1 MYEDYSVEEKYLHNF
16 SPKEKEKFL
25 IQNRARRYAMDQYE
39 AKLLC
44 MIYEDSPAVFEN
56 REPKPNTALEI
67 KYILNRI
74 AANDARDTVFELSE
88 IDSVRHADKL
98 AIQIAKSFQKN
109 TVCQKVILRGIGLT
123 DEGMLPIL
131 NVLKQKEL
139 ALLDISGNKITDKS
153 VEMLNRVLSNPN
165 TRWEQVCLGKIRL
178 GEKQSGIMKCH
189 TNLSFIPLTP
199 VVSWRERIKNRFK
212 ILLNRGNER

>member
-1 MYEDYSVEEKYLHNF
+1 MYEDNTVEEKYLHNF

-25 IQNRARRYAMDQYE
+25 SQNRARRYAMDQYE
-39 AKLLC
+39 AKLLG

-56 REPKPNTALEI
+56 REPKPNTFLEI
-67 KYILNRI
+67 KYVLNRI
-74 AANDARDTVFELSE
+74 AANDARDTVFEVSE

-109 TVCQKVILRGIGLT
+109 TVCQKVILHGIGLT

-139 ALLDISGNKITDKS
+139 ALLDISGNKITDKT
-153 VEMLNRVLSNPN
+153 VNMIDRILSCPE
-165 TRWEQVCLGKIRL
+165 TRWKQICLGKIRL
-178 GEKQSGIMKCH
+178 GKEQKECMMSH

-199 VVSWRERIKNRFK
+199 VVSWRERIKNRFM